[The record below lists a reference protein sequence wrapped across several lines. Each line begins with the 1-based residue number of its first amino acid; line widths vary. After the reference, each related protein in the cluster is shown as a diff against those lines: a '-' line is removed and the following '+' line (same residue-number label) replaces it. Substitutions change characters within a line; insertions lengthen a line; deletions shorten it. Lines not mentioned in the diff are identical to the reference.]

1 VLPQRPLTLVSD
13 DYLFQLDYLID
24 YSIFLSKEAR
34 RCAMPA
40 VNLKLL
46 HIFIAV
52 AENKSFRLASEQLNR
67 SQSAVSM
74 QIRQLEEQVGVALF
88 HRTTRRVELSG
99 EGEQLLT
106 CARRAL
112 DEWDNGLRQ
121 IRDIVDIQRG
131 TLSIGCVPTVAATML
146 PRALNVFQRAYPGIN
161 INLREL
167 AAHDLLES
175 VRRREIDFGIGP
187 MVNASTELHF
197 DPIFDDPIYAL
208 AAKRFPLPKRRT
220 VDLAELCAF
229 PILLNSKSAALR
241 TDLDRALAV
250 HGLAMTI
257 KFEVV
262 HTHTL
267 IALAMAEMGVG
278 ILPKIALPTLRR
290 STMQA
295 LPIAN
300 PTLVRSI
307 GILALRAQSFSPAAR
322 ELVKTVRKVF
332 RSQR

>member
-1 VLPQRPLTLVSD
+1 
-13 DYLFQLDYLID
+13 
-24 YSIFLSKEAR
+24 
-34 RCAMPA
+34 MPP

-52 AENKSFRLASEQLNR
+52 AENKSFRQASEQLNR

-88 HRTTRRVELSG
+88 HRTTRRVELSS

-106 CARRAL
+106 HARRAIE
-112 DEWDNGLRQ
+112 EWDNGLRE

-131 TLSIGCVPTVAATML
+131 TLSIGCVPTVAATIL
-146 PRALNVFQRAYPGIN
+146 PRALNVFQKAYPGIN

-167 AAHDLLES
+167 AAHDLLDS

-187 MVNASTELHF
+187 IVNASTELHF

-208 AAKRFPLPKRRT
+208 AARRFALPKRQT

-229 PILLNSKSAALR
+229 PILLNAKSTALR
-241 TDLDRALAV
+241 TELDRALAI
-250 HGLAMTI
+250 HSLTMTI

-267 IALAMAEMGVG
+267 IALAIAEMGVG
-278 ILPKIALPTLRR
+278 ILPKIALPPLRK

-295 LPIAN
+295 LPIST

-322 ELVKTVRKVF
+322 ELIKTVRKIF
-332 RSQR
+332 RAQSESVSAS